1 MGINSRDYVYR
12 DSYEQPWGHDVPVC
26 RAILIATVVVFLAQI
41 FTPLP
46 GDWPPGMRPSYVDK
60 WLALDSASVLH
71 GQVWRLVTYAFVHDR
86 GSVFHILFNMLGL
99 WWFGPT
105 LERMRGSREFLFFYL
120 AAAAFAGLGFFA
132 WGLALGN
139 LPSAIGASGA
149 VFAVLMLYATYFPR
163 EKIGL
168 FFGLVFVEIRWLI
181 VIFVAISLFPMLLE
195 LAGDGNTSHV
205 ADSAHLFGLLFGY
218 LYRRYDWRLDSL
230 TSNLRWPDW
239 RKSLRRTQSRRQLKV
254 FTEDED
260 VSSLDEKVDAILAK
274 LHNQGSDSLTDAE
287 RATLKRASE
296 RYKQRS
302 DVR

>member
-26 RAILIATVVVFLAQI
+26 RGILIATVVVFLAQI

-46 GDWPPGMRPSYVDK
+46 GDWPQGMRPSYVDE
-60 WLALDSASVLH
+60 WLGLNSAGVLH

-86 GSVFHILFNMLGL
+86 ASVFHILFNMLGL

-120 AAAAFAGLGFFA
+120 AAATFAGLGFFA

-139 LPSAIGASGA
+139 LPNAVGASGA

-168 FFGLVFVEIRWLI
+168 FFGLIFLEIRWLI
-181 VIFVAISLFPMLLE
+181 AIFVAISLFPMLLE
-195 LAGDGNTSHV
+195 LAGDGKTSRV
-205 ADSAHLFGLLFGY
+205 ADSAHLAGLLFGY

-239 RKSLRRTQSRRQLKV
+239 RKSLRRSQSRRQLKV